1 MVIRTSQVVP
11 EMREGEKDSKFS
23 HKDETF
29 YFLISF
35 LSSVSAYQLFP
46 VAPPMNNMVGK
57 ENLN

>member
-1 MVIRTSQVVP
+1 MIP

>member
-1 MVIRTSQVVP
+1 MIP
-11 EMREGEKDSKFS
+11 EMREGEKDSKFL

-29 YFLISF
+29 YVLISF
-35 LSSVSAYQLFP
+35 LSVSAFQLFP

>member
-1 MVIRTSQVVP
+1 MVIRTSQVIP
-11 EMREGEKDSKFS
+11 EMREGEKDS

-35 LSSVSAYQLFP
+35 LSSVSAFQLFP
-46 VAPPMNNMVGK
+46 VAPPINNMVGK

>member
-1 MVIRTSQVVP
+1 MVIRTSQVIP
-11 EMREGEKDSKFS
+11 EMREGEKDSKFL

-29 YFLISF
+29 YVLISF
-35 LSSVSAYQLFP
+35 LSVSAFQLFP